1 MDVQQY
7 FQEVRDERDLAFVA
21 IQKQTEQPRGARLDT
36 QMCRNKNLPTGF
48 YTGSCYII
56 SVKNRAAQIVEG
68 NVCEATINL
77 AGQRIAEQ
85 THRLAS
91 DDEIRAYKAA
101 GKQRGEDLKR
111 SEAILQ
117 AANRK
122 TVVLEQAK

>member
-7 FQEVRDERDLAFVA
+7 FQEVRDERDTIFAA
-21 IQKQTEQPRGARLDT
+21 IQAQKEQPRGARLDT

-56 SVKNRAAQIVEG
+56 SIKNRAAQIVEG

-85 THRLAS
+85 THRLAT
-91 DDEIRAYKAA
+91 DEEIRAYKAA

-117 AANRK
+117 AANK
-122 TVVLEQAK
+122 KQTVLKAD